1 MVRFSRHSLTV
12 LLTVLSVGGM
22 PSVLHA
28 ADIDRNVLAE
38 RVTKLSR
45 GTQWKP
51 VEAIP
56 INFVTHHPQGM
67 VKIGDTLFVSSVE
80 IKEPTKRFPQPV
92 DGYDRDTGAG
102 VGHLFKIDMKGNLIA
117 DITLGEGAIYHP
129 GGIDYDGRYIW
140 VPVAE
145 YRPNSRSIV
154 YRVDPETMK
163 AEEMFRFA
171 DHVGG
176 VVHDTDDNSLHGV
189 SWGSRRFYRWTL
201 DDSGKPTNASEA
213 PEKLR
218 RMNTSHYL
226 DYQDCK
232 YVGGH
237 RMLCSGVTEMRVT
250 PDAAP
255 FRLGGLDLVNL
266 SDGRPIFQTPVLL
279 WTAGGMDMTHNPV
292 WMEPSEAGIRG
303 YFMPEDDKSVL
314 YIYEAEVK

>member
-1 MVRFSRHSLTV
+1 MDRFSRCLTV
-12 LLTVLSVGGM
+12 FLTMLGIGGLPSLSQ
-22 PSVLHA
+22 A
-28 ADIDRNVLAE
+28 ADLDRGLLAE

-51 VEAIP
+51 VTAVP

-80 IKEPTKRFPQPV
+80 IKVPTKRFPQPV
-92 DGYDRDTGAG
+92 DGYDRDTGEG
-102 VGHLFKIDMKGNLIA
+102 VGHLFKLDMKGNLIA
-117 DITLGEGAIYHP
+117 DITLGEGSIYHP

-145 YRPNSRSIV
+145 YRPNSRSII

-171 DHVGG
+171 DHIGG
-176 VVHDTDDNSLHGV
+176 VVHNTDDHSLHGV
-189 SWGSRRFYRWTL
+189 SWGSRRFYRWPL
-201 DDSGKPTNASEA
+201 DPNGKPTNADES

-218 RMNTSHYL
+218 RLNTSHYL

-232 YVGGH
+232 YVGNH
-237 RMLCSGVTEMRVT
+237 RMLCSGVTEMRAT

-266 SDGRPIFQTPVLL
+266 SDGRPLFQTPVLL

-292 WMEPSEAGIRG
+292 WMEASEAGIRG